1 MKADKCTP
9 LTIPMT
15 FLSPALSHFC
25 HFVCLYV
32 PVIQNLAKCGF
43 CSFITQKGSCFQQC
57 IILQLSTVLLSLQPG
72 DPNKYITKPANY
84 SFTQCDS
91 RQSSPILLAR
101 HQSVLMCSHKGNQR
115 ANLME
120 IYKHQQRTT
129 GIILITSL
137 P

>member
-1 MKADKCTP
+1 MHPTHRPNDILVSCLEP
-9 LTIPMT
+9 L
-15 FLSPALSHFC
+15 LALC
-25 HFVCLYV
+25 LPVCSRDTKRY
-32 PVIQNLAKCGF
+32 QKCGF

-101 HQSVLMCSHKGNQR
+101 HQSVLMCSHKGNQH